1 MLMVK
6 TTLSMAVLAA
16 AAGLTACASG
26 PTPNAFSPDSVP
38 DAVKVP
44 AGHRVALETVG
55 IGKITYECRPKK
67 DAPGQFVW
75 EFVAPDAQLTDRSGR
90 LIGKYFGPPATW
102 TNLDGSTVTGAQVS
116 VSPGPE
122 RSIPLQLVKAN
133 PSTGNGAFTDV
144 TYIQRVATR
153 NGVVPADTCNELASG
168 TRADVTYQADYI
180 FWKAR

>member
-6 TTLSMAVLAA
+6 TTLATGLLAA
-16 AAGLTACASG
+16 IAGLTACASG

-55 IGKITYECRPKK
+55 IGKITYECRAKK
-67 DAPGQFVW
+67 DAPGQFAW
-75 EFVAPDAQLTDRSGR
+75 EFVAPDAQLTDRTGR

-102 TNLDGSTVTGAQVS
+102 TNLDGSTVTGASASSRVT
-116 VSPGPE
+116 VDV
-122 RSIPLQLVKAN
+122 SIPLQLVKAN
-133 PSTGNGAFTDV
+133 PSTGNGAFTGV

-153 NGVVPADTCNELASG
+153 NGVVPADTCNDLANG